1 MVDKSMDPEPVL
13 SISHLSVTRDTR
25 EILRDVSWQVRRG
38 EHWTLLGA
46 NGSGKTSLLSVLLGY
61 LTPTAGE
68 VEIAGRESA
77 VEMPRS
83 DQQWDAWRRNIG
95 FVSSSI
101 SRLVEPQETAFET
114 ILAGRYAMVNYWSRT
129 DPPKADLEDAEKTLE
144 RVECGH
150 LRQQPWMFLSQG
162 ERQRV
167 LIGRALMA
175 PSLYLLV
182 LDEPCAGL
190 DPVAREHFLGFIERL
205 VTEDPETA
213 PTLVLVTHHVEEII
227 PAISHALI
235 LKQGAMLASGTKAGT
250 ITSKN
255 LSEAFGAPLTLS
267 LAEDGSYRL
276 EIEKD
281 SRGVV

>member
-1 MVDKSMDPEPVL
+1 MDSEL
-13 SISHLSVTRDTR
+13 ALNISHLSVTRDKR
-25 EILRDVSWQVRRG
+25 EILRDVSWKVRRG
-38 EHWTLLGA
+38 EHWALLGA
-46 NGSGKTSLLSVLLGY
+46 NGSGKTSLLNVLLGY

-77 VEMPRS
+77 AEQPLS

-129 DPPKADLEDAEKTLE
+129 DPPASDLADAEQTLE
-144 RVECGH
+144 RVECRH
-150 LRQQPWMFLSQG
+150 LRRQPWMFLSQG

-175 PSLYLLV
+175 PTLRLLV

-213 PTLVLVTHHVEEII
+213 PTLLLVTHHVEEII
-227 PAISHALI
+227 PAISRALI
-235 LKQGAMLASGTKAGT
+235 LKQGAVLASGPTTET
-250 ITSKN
+250 ITSAN
-255 LSEAFGAPLTLS
+255 LAEAFGAPLTLS
-267 LAEDGSYRL
+267 QRADGSFQL
-276 EIEKD
+276 EVEKG
-281 SRGVV
+281 SQGVV